1 MLADI
6 LSTADHTHEGEAL
19 ISLMMERGRRVAPQ
33 PSLQEIRAYARKE
46 LGRLPQGLDVLKPTT
61 SYVAHVAQCLERLAF
76 EVDRRMNPVE
86 VQEK

>member
-1 MLADI
+1 
-6 LSTADHTHEGEAL
+6 
-19 ISLMMERGRRVAPQ
+19 VAPQ
-33 PSLQEIRAYARKE
+33 PSLQEIRSYARKK
-46 LGRLPQGLDVLKPTT
+46 LGRLLQGLGVLKPTT